1 MISVSSD
8 GKLCVGWM
16 QNGIN
21 HKRYFRS
28 EKEAERFQEM
38 VVDIQN
44 CMKLSEEMER
54 FARDLNYDPKIVELK
69 FAQLGKEIGELKE
82 RIRIK
87 ESLQKKLGVTTQKLA
102 DQPRNVIDKDTFFKE
117 VKQLKVEINRLD
129 RFFREHAILSLHKS
143 LQEAL
148 TEMKEYFAYQKAT
161 IQNVEEMFRQL
172 KKEVIQKFSSITTK
186 DKVLTI
192 KEAAEYLNISY
203 STVQSMMFMQGLPY
217 ARVGNRY
224 RIKENDLQFWL
235 EKSKQKTTRMSI

>member
-1 MISVSSD
+1 MISVASD

-54 FARDLNYDPKIVELK
+54 FARDFNYDPKIVELK
-69 FAQLGKEIGELKE
+69 FAQLGKEIEELKE

-87 ESLQKKLGVTTQKLA
+87 EALKKKLGVAAQKLA
-102 DQPRNVIDKDTFFKE
+102 DQPRNVIDKDIFFKE
-117 VKQLKVEINRLD
+117 IKQLKVEINRLD

-143 LQEAL
+143 LQETL
-148 TEMKEYFAYQKAT
+148 TEMKEYFTCQKTT
-161 IQNVEEMFRQL
+161 IRNVEEMFRQL
-172 KKEVIQKFSSITTK
+172 RKEVVQKFSSITTK

-192 KEAAEYLNISY
+192 KEVAGYLGISY
-203 STVQSMMFMQGLPY
+203 ATVQSMMFMQGLPY
-217 ARVGNRY
+217 TKVGNRY
-224 RIKENDLQFWL
+224 RIKENDLQGWL
-235 EKSKQKTTRMSI
+235 EKRKQKATKISV